1 MHEKLNIIT
10 ERVDDIPLLLT
21 QMDRMGLA
29 ALLDAHF
36 PTHGN
41 WQGLAFG
48 RVATIWLS
56 SILSRGDHRLVHVE
70 PWVAQRAL
78 SLSRVT
84 GEVVQAQELSD
95 ARLEIVL
102 RLFSDDVH
110 WMACASA
117 LHQPLVRVYALPTQR
132 VHV

>member
-56 SILSRGDHRLVHVE
+56 WILARGDHRLVHVE
-70 PWVAQRAL
+70 PWVARRRVIL
-78 SLSRVT
+78 SQVT
-84 GEVVQAQELSD
+84 GEVVRADEFSD
-95 ARLEIVL
+95 DRRGIVL
-102 RLFSDDVH
+102 RLWSDDGR
-110 WMACASA
+110 WTALASA
-117 LHQPLVRVYALPTQR
+117 CVR
-132 VHV
+132 

>member
-56 SILSRGDHRLVHVE
+56 SILSRGDHRLVPGGPRGGRTASFRQQATGGGGGGAE
-70 PWVAQRAL
+70 CGGGRGPSGRRAC
-78 SLSRVT
+78 
-84 GEVVQAQELSD
+84 GE
-95 ARLEIVL
+95 
-102 RLFSDDVH
+102 
-110 WMACASA
+110 
-117 LHQPLVRVYALPTQR
+117 
-132 VHV
+132 